1 MEHLRRLGIAVV
13 LLTYAFGGYFWIGYT
28 TDPASA
34 TGLATPLDAFVP
46 FVPDSIWVYAAVYPL
61 IALPIFVVD
70 SPALFRRTALAYALI
85 VTICLACFRLFP
97 VSGAG
102 LRPSL
107 DGVQASA
114 FVLWGL
120 HLNYALD
127 PPVNLFPSLHLAGAT
142 IAALVAGRAR
152 RAFGVVGAVAVAVVS
167 VAVCTVKQHF
177 LVDAVAGIL
186 LAGAVHVALVR
197 PFELPPGE
205 RAGRGPASLA
215 AFGAFL
221 GAVYLALY
229 AAFRAGF
236 TPWTS

>member
-1 MEHLRRLGIAVV
+1 VAHLERLAIAVV
-13 LLTYAFGGYFWIGYT
+13 LLTYAFGGYFWIGHA

-34 TGLATPLDAFVP
+34 ASLATPLDALIP
-46 FVPDSIWVYAAVYPL
+46 FVPDSIWVYAAVYGM
-61 IALPIFVVD
+61 ITLPMFVVD
-70 SPALFRRTALAYALI
+70 SPALFRRAALAYAVI
-85 VTICLACFRLFP
+85 VTICLACFRFFP

-107 DGVQASA
+107 DGVRASA

-127 PPVNLFPSLHLAGAT
+127 PPVNLFPSLHVAGAT

-152 RAFGVVGAVAVAVVS
+152 RAWGIAAGVGVAIVS

-177 LVDAVAGIL
+177 WVDAVGGIV
-186 LAGAVHVALVR
+186 LAGAVHLALVR
-197 PFELPPGE
+197 PFVLPPGE

-215 AFGAFL
+215 AFVAFL
-221 GAVYLALY
+221 AAVYLALY
-229 AAFRAGF
+229 AAFRAGLQ
-236 TPWTS
+236 PWAS